1 MSYCLIFSNY
11 LTAITWLTSVIF
23 PTFTVGVMSER
34 WPSNRKVGSSILNS
48 AEVLTQSQLRCNYEI
63 VIDGVQP
70 MAICG
75 NQSVL
80 CDSLHSIR
88 NVKLRTHWYIF
99 LFQQRKSCYSAGV
112 SLHLPTAPSVVKIA
126 KQSMNQ
132 TSLSRVPLVSIEV
145 RKS

>member
-1 MSYCLIFSNY
+1 MPSFVVIEMVIQFKITTSLDCHIVLFFSNY
-11 LTAITWLTSVIF
+11 LTAIRWLTSVLF

-34 WPSNRKVGSSILNS
+34 WPSNRKVESSILNS

-88 NVKLRTHWYIF
+88 NVMLRTHWYIF
-99 LFQQRKSCYSAGV
+99 FFQQRKSCYARESHG
-112 SLHLPTAPSVVKIA
+112 TC
-126 KQSMNQ
+126 
-132 TSLSRVPLVSIEV
+132 PLRPRSS
-145 RKS
+145 KL